1 MQEIHALFDQPAPQ
15 LGNQYQGDRVLC
27 SNLRWTLSNDVM
39 RSVEVELASVGKLAG
54 GELYNAL
61 LADRLND
68 PRHTP
73 WLPGVMVSTISIYRR
88 CGSGLITR
96 WHVA

>member
-1 MQEIHALFDQPAPQ
+1 MREIHARFNQPAPQ
-15 LGNQYQGDRVLC
+15 LGNQYQGARVLR
-27 SNLRWTLSNDVM
+27 SYLRRALRNDVM
-39 RSVEVELASVGKLAG
+39 RSVEVELASMGKLSG